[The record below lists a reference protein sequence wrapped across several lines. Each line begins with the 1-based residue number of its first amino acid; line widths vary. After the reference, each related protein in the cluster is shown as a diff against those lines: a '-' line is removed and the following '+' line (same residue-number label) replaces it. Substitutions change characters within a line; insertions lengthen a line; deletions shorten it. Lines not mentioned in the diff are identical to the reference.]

1 MTNRR
6 VLKGLVCFF
15 VIIAVSMV
23 CFVASFA
30 NTNSE
35 NEMNQ
40 KKRILWEGENITSTT
55 IFA

>member
-1 MTNRR
+1 MTYRR